1 MQRFFFSGS
10 AIGDVN
16 DTEKAAAYR
25 SKETRHMA
33 GEHYDLN
40 FVKSAIRHLSV
51 YGEVVSTTV
60 LIHLMVLILWM
71 LWYPSR
77 PQVQIWLLRFM
88 TERTSTVAPKLK
100 L

>member
-25 SKETRHMA
+25 SKETRHVA

-60 LIHLMVLILWM
+60 LIHLMVLILGC
-71 LWYPSR
+71 YSI
-77 PQVQIWLLRFM
+77 QVVHKLRYGC
-88 TERTSTVAPKLK
+88 
-100 L
+100 